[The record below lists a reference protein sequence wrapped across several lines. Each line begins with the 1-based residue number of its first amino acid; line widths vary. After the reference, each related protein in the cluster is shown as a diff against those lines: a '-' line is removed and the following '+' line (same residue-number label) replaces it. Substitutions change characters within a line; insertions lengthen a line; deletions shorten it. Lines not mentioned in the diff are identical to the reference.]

1 MAMTRRRTTGAADE
15 HSVSELV
22 SQASGQLSDLVR
34 QEMRLAM
41 AEVSGKGRRA
51 GIGGGLFGVAGVA
64 ALVAFLAFATAAI
77 AAFSLILPVWAA
89 ALVVAGCLLL
99 VAGVTALA
107 GKAEFSRAKPPMPT
121 AAMDSVKADVH
132 ELKERA
138 HR

>member
-1 MAMTRRRTTGAADE
+1 MAMTKRRATDVDE
-15 HSVSELV
+15 HSVSRLV
-22 SQASGQLSDLVR
+22 NQASGQLSDLVR

-41 AEVSGKGRRA
+41 AEVSGKGKAA

-77 AAFSLILPVWAA
+77 AAFALILPVWAA

-99 VAGVTALA
+99 IAGVMALA
-107 GKAEFSRAKPPMPT
+107 GKAEFTRAKPPMPT
-121 AAMDSVKADVH
+121 SAIDSVKADVH

>member
-1 MAMTRRRTTGAADE
+1 VTMTKRRATGVDE
-15 HSVSELV
+15 HSVSQLV
-22 SQASGQLSDLVR
+22 NQASGQLSDLVR

-41 AEVSGKGRRA
+41 AEVSDKGKRA
-51 GIGGGLFGVAGVA
+51 GIGGGLFGVAGIA

-99 VAGVTALA
+99 IAGVMALA
-107 GKAEFSRAKPPMPT
+107 GKAEFSRAKPAVPK
-121 AAMDSVKADVH
+121 AAIDSVKADVH

>member
-1 MAMTRRRTTGAADE
+1 MTKRRATGVDE
-15 HSVSELV
+15 HSVSQLV
-22 SQASGQLSDLVR
+22 NQASSQLSDLVR

-41 AEVSGKGRRA
+41 AEVSDKGKRA

-99 VAGVTALA
+99 IAGVTALA
-107 GKAEFSRAKPPMPT
+107 GKAEFSRAKPAVPK
-121 AAMDSVKADVH
+121 AAIDSVKADVH

>member
-1 MAMTRRRTTGAADE
+1 MTKRRAAGADE
-15 HSVSELV
+15 HSVSRLV
-22 SQASGQLSDLVR
+22 NQASGQLSDLVR

-51 GIGGGLFGVAGVA
+51 GIGGGLFGGAGVA
-64 ALVAFLAFATAAI
+64 AFVAFLAFATAAI
-77 AAFSLILPVWAA
+77 AAFALILPVWAA

-99 VAGVTALA
+99 IAGVMALA
-107 GKAEFSRAKPPMPT
+107 GKAEFSRAKPAMPE
-121 AAMDSVKADVH
+121 AAIDSVKADVH

>member
-1 MAMTRRRTTGAADE
+1 MTKRRATGVDE
-15 HSVSELV
+15 HSVSQLV
-22 SQASGQLSDLVR
+22 NQASSQLSDLVR

-41 AEVSGKGRRA
+41 AEVSDKGKRA
-51 GIGGGLFGVAGVA
+51 AIGGGLFGVAGVA
-64 ALVAFLAFATAAI
+64 ALVAFLAFATPAI

-99 VAGVTALA
+99 IAGVMALA
-107 GKAEFSRAKPPMPT
+107 GKAEFSRATPPLPK
-121 AAMDSVKADVH
+121 AAIDSVKADVH